1 MKTLNQPLRLELS
14 ALLAVLACIPM
25 CRAVSVS
32 LEEMSEASQWVAAK
46 FKGLPQGMFYWAEG
60 IPSLRL
66 GVQAM

>member
-1 MKTLNQPLRLELS
+1 MIGCLCIGRLQLGGLEPSHYNNIASAATSLCSILLILS
-14 ALLAVLACIPM
+14 
-25 CRAVSVS
+25 R
-32 LEEMSEASQWVAAK
+32 WVAAK